1 MQGVNLHAEFSFRLW
16 QRKNR
21 EAIQEKV
28 NKRLME
34 DEEVNHKQT
43 MGMYA
48 RVSTEMWQEISEK
61 EKEEFQ
67 KLAKELN
74 EGKASD
80 EEKRK

>member
-1 MQGVNLHAEFSFRLW
+1 M
-16 QRKNR
+16 
-21 EAIQEKV
+21 IQEKV
-28 NKRLME
+28 NERLME
-34 DEEVNHKQT
+34 DEEVNNKQT

>member
-1 MQGVNLHAEFSFRLW
+1 MAKEE
-16 QRKNR
+16 QRGHSG
-21 EAIQEKV
+21 KV
-28 NKRLME
+28 NERLIE

-43 MGMYA
+43 MDMYA
-48 RVSTEMWQEISEK
+48 QVSMEMWQEISEK

>member
-1 MQGVNLHAEFSFRLW
+1 M
-16 QRKNR
+16 
-21 EAIQEKV
+21 IQEKV
-28 NKRLME
+28 NERLME
-34 DEEVNHKQT
+34 DEEVNHKQM

-74 EGKASD
+74 EEKASD

>member
-1 MQGVNLHAEFSFRLW
+1 M
-16 QRKNR
+16 
-21 EAIQEKV
+21 I
-28 NKRLME
+28 E

-43 MGMYA
+43 MDMYA
-48 RVSTEMWQEISEK
+48 QVSMEMWQEISEK

>member
-1 MQGVNLHAEFSFRLW
+1 M
-16 QRKNR
+16 
-21 EAIQEKV
+21 IQEKV
-28 NKRLME
+28 NERLME
-34 DEEVNHKQT
+34 DAEVNHKQT

>member
-1 MQGVNLHAEFSFRLW
+1 
-16 QRKNR
+16 
-21 EAIQEKV
+21 
-28 NKRLME
+28 ME

-43 MGMYA
+43 IGMYA

>member
-1 MQGVNLHAEFSFRLW
+1 MT
-16 QRKNR
+16 
-21 EAIQEKV
+21 QEKV
-28 NKRLME
+28 NERLIE

-43 MGMYA
+43 MSMYA